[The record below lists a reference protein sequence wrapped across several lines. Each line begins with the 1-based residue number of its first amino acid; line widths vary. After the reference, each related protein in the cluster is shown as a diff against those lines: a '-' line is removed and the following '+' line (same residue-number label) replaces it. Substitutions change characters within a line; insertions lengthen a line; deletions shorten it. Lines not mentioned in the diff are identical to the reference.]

1 MAEDLLLTYER
12 SDDIPLPIGVRRHD
26 DQVVGTY
33 KQRRISPMEKVVLF
47 GNAEVASMTYFYLSH
62 DSPYEVAAFTV
73 DREYIKEDTRFGL
86 PVVPF
91 EDVESI
97 CPPGEYKMSVALG
110 FSKVN
115 RFRAERYSQAK
126 AKGYELISYVSSKA
140 TTWPG
145 LVIGDN
151 CFIQENSAIMP
162 FAKIGNN
169 VIIAA
174 GSIIGHH
181 SVIKD
186 HCFLASGVVVL
197 GSVTIEPYC
206 VLGANSTINDG
217 VTIARECIIGAGA
230 TISKSTRERGVYID
244 QPAELL
250 PKPSNVLSR
259 WLTWPVR

>member
-1 MAEDLLLTYER
+1 
-12 SDDIPLPIGVRRHD
+12 
-26 DQVVGTY
+26 
-33 KQRRISPMEKVVLF
+33 MEKVVLF
-47 GNAEVASMTYFYLSH
+47 GNAEVASMTYFYLSQ

-126 AKGYELISYVSSKA
+126 AKGYELISYVSSRT

-145 LVIGDN
+145 LVVGDN
-151 CFIQENSAIMP
+151 CFISEGSIIQP
-162 FAKIGNN
+162 FAEIGNN
-169 VIIAA
+169 VIIGT

-186 HCFLASGVVVL
+186 HCFLAASVVVL
-197 GSVTIEPYC
+197 GCVTIEPYC
-206 VLGANSTINDG
+206 VLGANSTIRDG

-230 TISKSTRERGVYID
+230 TISKNTRERAVYVD

-250 PKPSNVLSR
+250 PKPSDVLSQ

>member
-1 MAEDLLLTYER
+1 
-12 SDDIPLPIGVRRHD
+12 
-26 DQVVGTY
+26 
-33 KQRRISPMEKVVLF
+33 MEKVVLF

-126 AKGYELISYVSSKA
+126 AKGYELISYVSSRT

-145 LVIGDN
+145 LVVGDN
-151 CFIQENSAIMP
+151 CFISEGSIIQP
-162 FAKIGNN
+162 FAEIENN
-169 VIIAA
+169 VIIGT

-186 HCFLASGVVVL
+186 HCFLAASVVVL
-197 GSVTIEPYC
+197 GCVTIEPYC
-206 VLGANSTINDG
+206 VLGANSTIRDG

-230 TISKSTRERGVYID
+230 TISKNTRERAVYVD

-250 PKPSNVLSR
+250 PKPSDVLSQ

>member
-1 MAEDLLLTYER
+1 MD
-12 SDDIPLPIGVRRHD
+12 
-26 DQVVGTY
+26 
-33 KQRRISPMEKVVLF
+33 KVVVF
-47 GNAEVASMTYFYLSH
+47 GNAEVASMCYFYLSH

-73 DREYIKEDTRFGL
+73 DREYIKEDILLGL

-91 EDVESI
+91 EDVEFI

-110 FSKVN
+110 FRRVN
-115 RFRAERYSQAK
+115 RFRAEKYSQAK
-126 AKGYELISYVSSKA
+126 TKGYELISHVSSKA
-140 TTWPG
+140 VTWPG

-151 CFIQENSAIMP
+151 CYIQENSTIMP
-162 FAKIGNN
+162 FAKIGND
-169 VIIAA
+169 VMIGA
-174 GSIIGHH
+174 GCVIGHH

-206 VLGANSTINDG
+206 VLAANSTIKDG

-230 TISKSTRERGVYID
+230 TIAKSTRERGVYID

-250 PKPSNVLSR
+250 PKPSDVLSQ
-259 WLTWPVR
+259 WLTWPVK

>member
-1 MAEDLLLTYER
+1 
-12 SDDIPLPIGVRRHD
+12 
-26 DQVVGTY
+26 
-33 KQRRISPMEKVVLF
+33 MEKVVLF

-126 AKGYELISYVSSKA
+126 AKGYELISYVSSRT

-145 LVIGDN
+145 LVVGDN
-151 CFIQENSAIMP
+151 CFISEGSIIQP
-162 FAKIGNN
+162 FAEIGNN
-169 VIIAA
+169 VIIGT

-186 HCFLASGVVVL
+186 HCFLAASVVVL
-197 GSVTIEPYC
+197 GCVTIEPYC
-206 VLGANSTINDG
+206 VLGANSTIRDG
-217 VTIARECIIGAGA
+217 VTVARECIIGAGA
-230 TISKSTRERGVYID
+230 TISKNTRERAVYVD

-250 PKPSNVLSR
+250 PKPSDVLSQ